1 VKKRQDK
8 KEELE
13 ENEKAAL
20 KDYNALSGALL
31 ILSKKPPNY
40 EEDLKMFETIQEKTG
55 NQFKKEIENYY
66 NIKNQ
71 PES

>member
-1 VKKRQDK
+1 MKKRQDK

-20 KDYNALSGALL
+20 KDYNTLSGALL

-55 NQFKKEIENYY
+55 NQFKKEIENY
-66 NIKNQ
+66 
-71 PES
+71 